1 MPCLFLGVPLLSPG
15 HASCLSLRRMT
26 LELPTLLTLAET
38 EASCSP
44 KSGVGETVCIL
55 VLIFSSQPT
64 VTLSFI
70 SQIKKKMKTLPGCFL
85 LLMVRLKVP
94 WSMWQKRCKNSLFL
108 KDREERGSGP
118 FVRTLAN
125 PSWWPRG

>member
-1 MPCLFLGVPLLSPG
+1 
-15 HASCLSLRRMT
+15 MT

-44 KSGVGETVCIL
+44 RSGVGETVCIL

-70 SQIKKKMKTLPGCFL
+70 SQIKKKNENVARMFLTSDGEVEGPLEYVAKT
-85 LLMVRLKVP
+85 M
-94 WSMWQKRCKNSLFL
+94 
-108 KDREERGSGP
+108 
-118 FVRTLAN
+118 
-125 PSWWPRG
+125 